1 MMKIKNYLIPFSTF
15 LLIAFSVSLVSCEDD
30 VNDENFLSSSFVSFS
45 YDQTVAMVEGD
56 TEVVE
61 VPVFASSASDTDRT
75 MSVYVDESSTL
86 STDNYSAPSSVTIP
100 AGSTQGMMEVVV
112 TNSPNIGFGGATI
125 VLGMTAMAGVDQPTT
140 FSGSAEAGTLEVTN
154 NMMTIT
160 AKTLCEDNQVVMS
173 FTLDPWPEE
182 VYWWLLDENGEV
194 VASPGAYAQYANP
207 YAGLS
212 GEIIEEIC
220 IPSGTYTFEIYDD
233 YGDGGGAV
241 SVTSGGVTLWS
252 SDGGYGS
259 YASAT
264 FTL

>member
-1 MMKIKNYLIPFSTF
+1 MKIKNYLIPFSTF
-15 LLIAFSVSLVSCEDD
+15 LLLAFSVFLVGCEDD
-30 VNDENFLSSSFVSFS
+30 VNDENFLSSSFVSLS
-45 YDQTVAMVEGD
+45 YDQTVALVEGD

-61 VPVFASSASDTDRT
+61 VPVFASSASSADRT
-75 MSVYVDESSTL
+75 MSVYVDGSSTL
-86 STDNYSAPSSVTIP
+86 SADNYSAPSSVTIP

-125 VLGMTAMAGVDQPTT
+125 VIGLTATADADQPTT

-182 VYWWLLDENGEV
+182 VYWWLLDEAGEV
-194 VASPGAYAQYANP
+194 VASPGTYATYANP

-220 IPSGTYTFEIYDD
+220 IPSGTYTFQIFDD

-252 SDGGYGS
+252 SAGGYG
-259 YASAT
+259 AFAEAT

>member
-1 MMKIKNYLIPFSTF
+1 MKIKNYLIPFSTF
-15 LLIAFSVSLVSCEDD
+15 LLLAFSVFLVGCEDD
-30 VNDENFLSSSFVSFS
+30 VNDENFLSSSFVSLS
-45 YDQTVAMVEGD
+45 YDQTVALVEGD

-61 VPVFASSASDTDRT
+61 VPVFASSASSADRT
-75 MSVYVDESSTL
+75 MSVYVDGSSTL
-86 STDNYSAPSSVTIP
+86 SADNYSAPSSVTIP

-125 VLGMTAMAGVDQPTT
+125 VIGLTATADADQPTT

-182 VYWWLLDENGEV
+182 VYWWLLDEAGEV

-220 IPSGTYTFEIYDD
+220 IPSGTYTFQIFDD

-252 SDGGYGS
+252 SAGGYG
-259 YASAT
+259 AFAEAT

>member
-1 MMKIKNYLIPFSTF
+1 MKIKNYLIPFSTF